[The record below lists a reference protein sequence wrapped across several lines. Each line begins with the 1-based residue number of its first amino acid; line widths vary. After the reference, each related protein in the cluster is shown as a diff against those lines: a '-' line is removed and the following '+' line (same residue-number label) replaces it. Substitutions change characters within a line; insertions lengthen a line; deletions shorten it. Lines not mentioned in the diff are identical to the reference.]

1 MENIDGIIF
10 IDANQYLDL
19 YRTHT
24 GKKLLASLKEQKD
37 YIFVTEQVV
46 DEVQRNKVYVAA
58 TFLKGLSEK
67 LKLPNFAVPDHLFGS
82 TNGRIERIRD
92 ALKNGHGQIDIVN
105 EQLLGLAHDLLNQI
119 TKSEDEVSKAL
130 KGLFAIAVPHTED
143 ELNRAK
149 MRKELGSAP
158 GKKADPLGD
167 QLAWEQLLSRCQGKS
182 KLWIIARDRDY
193 AIEHKDKMF
202 LNAAL
207 YQDLAK
213 LYGSPP
219 EVFCFNNIP
228 DGIKHFAEITKVRAE
243 KLPTPEE
250 TEQIKKEQESLPP
263 LGWLSDY
270 DDGAFIVMQNALTR
284 KKFSAAWLNTQ
295 TNPPFVDEL
304 PPPSGQ

>member
-1 MENIDGIIF
+1 MGNIDGIIF

-24 GKKLLASLKEQKD
+24 GKKLLASLNEQKD
-37 YIFVTEQVV
+37 YIFVTEQIV

-67 LKLPNFAVPDHLFGS
+67 LKLPNFAVPDHLFGK
-82 TNGRIERIRD
+82 TDDRVGRIRD

-105 EQLLGLAHDLLNQI
+105 EQLMDLAHDLLDQI
-119 TKSEDEVSKAL
+119 TSSEDEASKVL
-130 KGLFAIAVPHTED
+130 KGLFAKAVPHTED

-149 MRKELGSAP
+149 VRKELGSAP

-167 QLAWEQLLSRCQGKS
+167 QLTWEQILSRCQSKT
-182 KLWIIARDRDY
+182 KLWIITGDGDY
-193 AIEHKDKMF
+193 ATEYKEKMF

-207 YQDLAK
+207 YQELVK
-213 LYGSPP
+213 LHGSAP

-228 DGIKHFAEITKVRAE
+228 DRIKHFSETTKVKAE

-250 TEQIKKEQESLPP
+250 TEQIKKELESLPP
-263 LGWLSDY
+263 LGWLSNY
-270 DDGAFIVMQNALTR
+270 DDGVFIAIQNDLIR
-284 KKFSAAWLNTQ
+284 KKYSAALLNTQ
-295 TNPPFVDEL
+295 PNQPFVDEL
-304 PPPSGQ
+304 PPSSG